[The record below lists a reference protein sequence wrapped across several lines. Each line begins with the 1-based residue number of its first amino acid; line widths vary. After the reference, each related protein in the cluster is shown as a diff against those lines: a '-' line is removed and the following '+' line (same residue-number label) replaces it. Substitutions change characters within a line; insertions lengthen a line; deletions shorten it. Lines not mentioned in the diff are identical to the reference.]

1 MAATR
6 ISLADIAR
14 KAGVHITTVSLA
26 LRDSPRLPVATKT
39 RIKTLADEMGYQ
51 PDPML
56 SALTAYRRNAKIQ
69 QTQGTLAWIT
79 TTRDIQFPTYYRGAL
94 ERCEE
99 LGYKLDQFALRET
112 GPARLSKV
120 LRARNIQ
127 GLLLA
132 PQARNRAHLN
142 LTWEEF
148 SAVTFGFT
156 LARPQLH
163 VVTNAQYRSTRIGM
177 RALRA
182 RGYRRIGFVTTYN
195 TEERTDQNFSAGYM
209 VEQARLKENNRIPPL
224 ILKDIS
230 AEEQKKIFRVWYR
243 KYRPDAVLDHYN
255 RIPVYMNEMGISYEE
270 CALATMV
277 RAQDETEI
285 AGIDQNDRVI
295 GRTAVDF
302 VVGMIHRNERGV
314 PPVPFRI
321 LVQGSWVDGK
331 SVIRRSEATTSSR
344 RKHEDEEPV
353 LG

>member
-1 MAATR
+1 MAANR

-26 LRDSPRLPVATKT
+26 LRDSPRLPASTKDRLKAVAE
-39 RIKTLADEMGYQ
+39 EMGYQ

-79 TTRDIQFPTYYRGAL
+79 STRDIGFPTYYGGAL

-142 LTWEEF
+142 LTWNEF

-177 RALRA
+177 RALRS
-182 RGYRRIGFVTTYN
+182 RGYRRIGFVTTHN
-195 TEERTDQNFSAGYM
+195 TEERTDQNFSAGYI
-209 VEQARLKENNRIPPL
+209 VEQARLKENQRIPAL
-224 ILKDIS
+224 ILKDNS
-230 AEEQKKIFRVWYR
+230 AEEQLKVFNAWYR
-243 KYRPDAVLDHYN
+243 KYRPDAILDHYN
-255 RIPVYMNEMGISYEE
+255 RIPVYMKELRISYEE
-270 CALATMV
+270 CALATMA
-277 RAQDETEI
+277 RAQDEKVL
-285 AGIDQNDRVI
+285 AGVDQNDRVI

-302 VVGMIHRNERGV
+302 VVGMIHRNERGI
-314 PPVPFRI
+314 PEVPFRI
-321 LVQGSWVDGK
+321 LVQGTWVDGK
-331 SVIRRSEATTSSR
+331 SVVRRSEVSPSSR
-344 RKHEDEEPV
+344 RRLEESEPL

>member
-1 MAATR
+1 MAANR
-6 ISLADIAR
+6 VSLADIAR

-26 LRDSPRLPVATKT
+26 LRDSPRLPAATKS
-39 RIKTLADEMGYQ
+39 RLKALANEMGYQ

-79 TTRDIQFPTYYRGAL
+79 SRRDIEFPTYHQGAQ

-99 LGYKLDQFALRET
+99 LGYKLDQFVLRET
-112 GPARLSKV
+112 NPARLSKV

-127 GLLLA
+127 GILLA

-182 RGYRRIGFVTTYN
+182 RGYRRIGFVTTHN

-209 VEQARLKENNRIPPL
+209 VEQARLEKGQRIPPL
-224 ILKDIS
+224 ILKDYS
-230 AEEQKKIFRVWYR
+230 SDDQLRNFGTWYR
-243 KYRPDAVLDHYN
+243 KWRPDAILEHYN
-255 RIPVYMNEMGISYEE
+255 RIVFFMKEMGISYEE
-270 CALATMV
+270 CALASMA
-277 RAQDETEI
+277 RAHNQNEI
-285 AGIDQNDRVI
+285 AGIDQNDIVI

-314 PPVPFRI
+314 PAVPFRI
-321 LVQGSWVDGK
+321 LVQGSWIDGK
-331 SVIRRSEATTSSR
+331 SVIRRSESSR
-344 RKHEDEEPV
+344 LKREEIEPV

>member
-1 MAATR
+1 MAANR

-26 LRDSPRLPVATKT
+26 LRDSPRLPAATKA
-39 RIKTLADEMGYQ
+39 RLKALAEEMGYQ

-79 TTRDIQFPTYYRGAL
+79 SNRDIGFPTYFRGAF

-99 LGYKLDQFALRET
+99 LGYKLDQFTLRET

-142 LTWEEF
+142 LTWNEF

-182 RGYRRIGFVTTYN
+182 RGYRRIGFVTTHN
-195 TEERTDQNFSAGYM
+195 TEERTDQNFSAGYI
-209 VEQARLKENNRIPPL
+209 VEQARLKENQRIPPL
-224 ILKDIS
+224 ILKDNS
-230 AEEQKKIFRVWYR
+230 AEEQLKVFHAWYR
-243 KYRPDAVLDHYN
+243 KYRPDAILDHYN
-255 RIPVYMNEMGISYEE
+255 RIPFYMQELRIGYEE
-270 CALATMV
+270 CALATMA
-277 RAQDETEI
+277 RTQDEKI
-285 AGIDQNDRVI
+285 LAGVDQNDRVI

-302 VVGMIHRNERGV
+302 VVGMIHRNERGI
-314 PPVPFRI
+314 PEVPFRI
-321 LVQGSWVDGK
+321 LVQGTWVDGK
-331 SVIRRSEATTSSR
+331 SVVRRSEVSPSSR
-344 RKHEDEEPV
+344 RRLEEPEPFF
-353 LG
+353 G